1 MADVLNVAFVAT
13 SDATETAVLTCA
25 TDKIQTIIGLT
36 ICERGGADE
45 LFNLYIGD
53 NGAGGTDYYIY
64 DSQSLPAS
72 STFEH
77 TGKIILREADILYI
91 KFDSSA
97 VAHVVCSYLEQDE

>member
-13 SDATETAVLTCA
+13 SNANETPILTCGA
-25 TDKIQTIIGLT
+25 DKIQTIIGLT
-36 ICERGGADE
+36 ICERGGQDE

-53 NGAGGTDYYIY
+53 GGDSGTDYYIY

-72 STFEH
+72 STLEH
-77 TGKIILREADILYI
+77 TGKIIMRETDKIYI

>member
-13 SDATETAVLTCA
+13 SDATETAILECA

-45 LFNLYIGD
+45 LFNLYVGD
-53 NGAGGTDYYIY
+53 GGDSGVDYYIY

-77 TGKIILREADILYI
+77 TGKIIMREADKIYI
-91 KFDSSA
+91 KFDTSA